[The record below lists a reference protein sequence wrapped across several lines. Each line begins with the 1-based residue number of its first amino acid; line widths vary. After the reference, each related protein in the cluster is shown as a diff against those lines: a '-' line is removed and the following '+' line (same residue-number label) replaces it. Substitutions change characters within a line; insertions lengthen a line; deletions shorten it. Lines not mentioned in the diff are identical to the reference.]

1 MRLLLDPQG
10 NATCL
15 YGEVIELEA
24 LGEVH
29 IRRASSVEPDQTGK
43 WWADMMPVR
52 GPLLGPF
59 GRRSEALAAE
69 VRWLEENRL

>member
-1 MRLLLDPQG
+1 MRLLLDRQG
-10 NATCL
+10 NAKCL

-24 LGEVH
+24 LGKVS
-29 IRRASSVEPDQTGK
+29 IRRAASVEPDPSGR
-43 WWADMMPVR
+43 WWADMKPVG